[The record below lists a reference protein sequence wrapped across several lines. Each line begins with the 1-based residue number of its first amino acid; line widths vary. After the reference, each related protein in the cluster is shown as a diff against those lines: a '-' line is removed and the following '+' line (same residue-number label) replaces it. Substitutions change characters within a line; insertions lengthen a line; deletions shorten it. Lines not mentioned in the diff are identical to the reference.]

1 MYILYDVCILLI
13 PTPRFFATGSTVPTF
28 SILAGNGI
36 CVQITLTVTYII
48 LFLFIYYLTESFTQ
62 DEVNDTTEK
71 PVLFFTGPLILVVGN
86 DVFMVLS

>member
-13 PTPRFFATGSTVPTF
+13 PTPRFFASTVPTF
-28 SILAGNGI
+28 SILAGNGR

-48 LFLFIYYLTESFTQ
+48 LFLFIFYLTESFTQ

-71 PVLFFTGPLILVVGN
+71 PVLFFTGPLVGN
-86 DVFMVLS
+86 DVFMVLR